1 MPGHYQ
7 GPPTPPPV
15 PKKKK
20 KHKDRPTAHPQD
32 VNQPVPGS
40 GRRSGLDTS
49 KWGP

>member
-1 MPGHYQ
+1 MPDHYDY
-7 GPPTPPPV
+7 PTPPPV

-20 KHKDRPTAHPQD
+20 KHKDRPAPHD

-40 GRRSGLDTS
+40 GRRSGLDSS